1 MAARSPRLVESP
13 ALDAFF
19 ARLDRLDR
27 EELLRM
33 RAAWRSI
40 DMQTHERAWA
50 DIRKVGIR
58 ERLSDEIEEVRQRA
72 LAWATYDAVPYR
84 YLDPDPMWVEGKM
97 QTAEAI
103 VDAAIAV
110 ALGDRLAPAARET
123 LLAPWHG

>member
-1 MAARSPRLVESP
+1 MSARPPRLVESP
-13 ALDAFF
+13 ALDVFF
-19 ARLDRLDR
+19 ARLHRLDR

-33 RAAWRSI
+33 QAAWRSI

-97 QTAEAI
+97 EAAEAI
-103 VDAAIAV
+103 VDVAIAV

-123 LLAPWHG
+123 LLSPWLG